1 MQSHPE
7 VSVIIVSYNTRAM
20 TLDCL
25 RVLHE
30 KLDGVKADV
39 WLVDNAS
46 TDGSVEAVRD
56 AFSDVHVVANK
67 ENRGFGAANNQ
78 AMKQARGDFFLLL
91 NSDAFPLDGAIQTLL
106 EYSKGHPDV
115 AVVGPRLLNGD
126 GSLQPSCWK
135 FPSPMRAVVENI
147 GLASLLPHHPRFG
160 DYSRWAHD
168 EERAVDFV
176 IGACMLVRREVHEQI
191 GGFDEDFF
199 LYSEET
205 DWQRR
210 ITDQGWKIVF
220 TPQAQ
225 VTHLGGASGASEKVK
240 VNNHFFESL
249 DRYERKHHGLGGLL
263 VLRLAMSLGCL
274 ARAVAWTVVM
284 LARPRRRR
292 VARSKV
298 RMNSWL
304 FLRQMTHWRCR

>member
-1 MQSHPE
+1 MQNHPE
-7 VSVIIVSYNTRAM
+7 ISVIIVSYNTRAM

-25 RVLHE
+25 RVLYE
-30 KLDGVKADV
+30 KLDSVNAEV

-46 TDGSVEAVRD
+46 NDGSVEAVRD
-56 AFSDVHVVANK
+56 AFPNVQVIANEK
-67 ENRGFGAANNQ
+67 NGGFGAANNQ
-78 AMKQARGDFFLLL
+78 AMKRARGDFFLLL
-91 NSDAFPLDGAIQTLL
+91 NSDAFPLEGAIQTLL
-106 EYSKGHPDV
+106 EYSKGHHDV

-147 GLASLLPHHPRFG
+147 GLASLLPHHPHFG

-176 IGACMLVRREVHEQI
+176 IGACMLVRREVYEQI
-191 GGFDEDFF
+191 GGFDEEFF
-199 LYSEET
+199 LYAEET

-210 ITDQGWKIVF
+210 MTDKGWKIVF

-240 VNNHFFESL
+240 VNSHFFEGL

-263 VLRLAMSLGCL
+263 VLRLAMTLGCL
-274 ARAVAWTVVM
+274 ARAVAWTLVM
-284 LARPRRRR
+284 LARPGRRRA
-292 VARSKV
+292 ARSKV

-304 FLRQMTHWRCR
+304 LLRQMTHWRLR